1 MSRILAI
8 DYGKKRTGIAVTDP
22 AQIIAQGLTTVET
35 SRLMP
40 FLESYVSGEPVERFV
55 VGLPRRVNG
64 ADSENADGARRFA
77 ERLRQKFPGT
87 PVEMY
92 DERFTSVLAH
102 KTMLAGGLKKMERR
116 NKALVDKISA
126 TLILQDFMESRRN
139 EIACETVNRPTAE

>member
-8 DYGKKRTGIAVTDP
+8 DYGQKRTGIAVTDP

-40 FLESYVSGEPVERFV
+40 FLESYVAVETVERFV
-55 VGLPRRVNG
+55 VGLPRTVSG
-64 ADSENADGARRFA
+64 ADSQNADGARRFA
-77 ERLRQKFPGT
+77 ERLGQRFPEI

-102 KTMLAGGLKKMERR
+102 KAMLAGGLKKMERR

-126 TLILQDFMESRRN
+126 TLILEDFMESRRN
-139 EIACETVNRPTAE
+139 EIS

>member
-77 ERLRQKFPGT
+77 ERLRQKFPET

-139 EIACETVNRPTAE
+139 EKACETVNRPTAE

>member
-22 AQIIAQGLTTVET
+22 AQIIAQGLTTVDT

-40 FLESYVSGEPVERFV
+40 FLENYLSGETVERFV
-55 VGLPRRVNG
+55 VGLPRKVSG
-64 ADSENADGARRFA
+64 ADSENAAGARRFA
-77 ERLRQKFPGT
+77 ERLRQKFPET

-102 KTMLAGGLKKMERR
+102 KAMLAGGLKKMERR

-139 EIACETVNRPTAE
+139 ETAFETQNRPMAE